1 MTEATALVTTT
12 SVGRQTDRP
21 VFSGGTRE
29 GQGGTAGMLK

>member
-21 VFSGGTRE
+21 VFSGGTGRE
-29 GQGGTAGMLK
+29 ELLAC